1 MNNDFAG
8 RRAAARQRL
17 DALDPHT
24 RAGGTAADPFRR
36 GWFEAVYDLA
46 DDDPA
51 CVPWA
56 DLAPHPLLA
65 EWLDCHSRESGNPV
79 PGASPA
85 ENNSQGFPTP
95 LPSPPPQEPAPGRAQ
110 ARSGW
115 GRGQAR
121 GLAGLRALDV
131 GCGLGDNAE
140 ALAAAGARTT
150 AFDLSQKAID
160 WAKRRFPHSSVA
172 YRAADLFAAPPEW
185 RENFDLVHECYTLQA
200 LPADLVPRAAQAL
213 ASFVAPGGRLLVI
226 ARARPNAAAPAGP
239 PWPLS
244 RLSIEALATGGLELL
259 NVEQIEPPGE
269 KLHWRALYRRPA

>member
-1 MNNDFAG
+1 MEDFAG
-8 RRAAARQRL
+8 RRSAARQRL
-17 DALDPHT
+17 DALDPHK
-24 RAGGTAADPFRR
+24 REGGTSADPFRR

-46 DDDPA
+46 GDDPA

-65 EWLDCHSRESGNPV
+65 DWLECDGRK
-79 PGASPA
+79 
-85 ENNSQGFPTP
+85 
-95 LPSPPPQEPAPGRAQ
+95 LPSPLRGGAGGRETSRKFSADQISPGSPTPFPDPPPQGGREAP
-110 ARSGW
+110 
-115 GRGQAR
+115 
-121 GLAGLRALDV
+121 LAGLRALDV

-160 WAKRRFPHSSVA
+160 WAKRRFPDSRVV
-172 YRAADLFAAPPEW
+172 YRAADLFAAPAEW
-185 RENFDLVHECYTLQA
+185 RESFDLVHECYTLQA
-200 LPADLVPRAAQAL
+200 LPADLIPRAAEAL

-226 ARARPNAAAPAGP
+226 ARACANAAAPAGP

-244 RLSIEALATGGLELL
+244 RQSIGALAMDGLELA